1 MDRKRETEQKFP
13 PVDTN
18 KGQMMLIYLPE
29 GSVIVDRSNVAVGG
43 MMTEEFAK
51 ETPQEIFNREALNQD
66 SINREEIKRE
76 EFNRDAFNQSG
87 LRYEVPANAPSDFRR
102 PEQIVLHR
110 RVRRDWSHV
119 ANVTFAI
126 YVTIAS
132 LVPLLLSTILG
143 ISVFNAHSNL
153 VNGAIAQGDLMVSH
167 KMPAIRIASGDIVL
181 LRDAN
186 SWRLDVREVV
196 DVSSLRGSTT
206 ISTNSGS
213 NSALTEVFT
222 LPNNSDVR
230 FVTSRVP
237 LLGFVSMFVNSLA
250 LKIFGAVTIVFIN
263 IYAFYR
269 RRRPHPGEGQK
280 MVLVSR

>member
-43 MMTEEFAK
+43 MLTEEFGK
-51 ETPQEIFNREALNQD
+51 ETPREIFNREALNQD
-66 SINREEIKRE
+66 SINREEINRE
-76 EFNRDAFNQSG
+76 SLNQSI
-87 LRYEVPANAPSDFRR
+87 RYEVPANAPRDFRR

-110 RVRRDWSHV
+110 RVRRDWSHI
-119 ANVTFAI
+119 ANVSFAI

-153 VNGAIAQGDLMVSH
+153 GNGAIAQGDLMISH
-167 KMPAIRIASGDIVL
+167 KMQADRIAASDIVL

-186 SWRLDVREVV
+186 NWRLNVRQVV
-196 DVSSLRGSTT
+196 DVTTLSGATT
-206 ISTNSGS
+206 ISTSSGS
-213 NSALTEVFT
+213 NAALTEVFT

-237 LLGFVSMFVNSLA
+237 MLGFVSMFVNSLA
-250 LKIFGAVTIVFIN
+250 LKILGAVTIVLIN